1 MYYFVEHRDRRQN
14 ASKSVPV
21 GFNSP
26 FRKAL
31 AINLFAFSGLRFS
44 TSIVQPLPYLLRQF
58 NVRIHCL
65 INDCQNLFI
74 LYLRFVI
81 FVSKLKNI
89 INVDRNLFNQL
100 YFKFNIVI
108 DAFFIRNFMFAE
120 LIAEV
125 QIKPW

>member
-1 MYYFVEHRDRRQN
+1 VI
-14 ASKSVPV
+14 
-21 GFNSP
+21 
-26 FRKAL
+26 L
-31 AINLFAFSGLRFS
+31 
-44 TSIVQPLPYLLRQF
+44 
-58 NVRIHCL
+58 VR
-65 INDCQNLFI
+65 
-74 LYLRFVI
+74 
-81 FVSKLKNI
+81 KLKNI